1 MTQAA
6 KRAID
11 TIEALAP
18 AERQEV
24 LAELLRRAAQSDHDL
39 PTEDDLVGLAD
50 QVFLELDKREAGQ

>member
-6 KRAID
+6 KLAIE

-24 LAELLRRAAQSDHDL
+24 LAELLRRAAQSDHDFA
-39 PTEDDLVGLAD
+39 TDDDLVGLAD
-50 QVFLELDKREAGQ
+50 QVFLALDKREAAQ

>member
-6 KRAID
+6 KRVLE
-11 TIEALAP
+11 TIEALRP

-24 LAELLRRAAQSDHDL
+24 VAEVLRRAAQSDHDL
-39 PTEDDLVGLAD
+39 PVDADLVALAD